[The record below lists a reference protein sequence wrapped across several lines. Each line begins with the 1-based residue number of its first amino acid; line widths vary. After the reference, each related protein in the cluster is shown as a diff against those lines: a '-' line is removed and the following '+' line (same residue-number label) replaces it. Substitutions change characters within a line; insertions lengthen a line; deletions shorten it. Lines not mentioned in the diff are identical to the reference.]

1 MEERPS
7 FPRRSKE
14 VVIGKEETNSWRNTL
29 YQENHFAPG
38 NYSKGFNKRTETQKQ
53 KEVQENYGTSPRK
66 GAQVITS
73 SPSTVIRAGYSTG
86 TRSNDGRKEK
96 GRKWI
101 SGEQQGSPV
110 QNTERKWRDN
120 TFELKYKSPIKDLEY
135 NKTEWNSKTQTIGD
149 KVRNARRQLHKEY
162 VNEEMFGKQTEG
174 QKKSKKMKR
183 NEQMQDFS
191 APVIDESKLT
201 KEERLGLFQ
210 AEERLR
216 REFIFRLKKRARSC
230 PAAKYTC
237 KLCDVLVESV
247 SSAYKHIK
255 EKRHKKC
262 VKEKQEEERLTMLP
276 PPSLSQVRAVDAAI
290 NKVVQEH
297 GITEDDVNKRHEIT
311 RRMEKVLQLLLPD
324 CSLRLYGS
332 SCTRFGFRDSDLN
345 IDIQFPVHMS
355 QPDVLLLVQESLENS
370 ISFIDVEAEFHARVP
385 VVLCRDKRSGLLCKV
400 SAGNEN
406 AWLTTCHLAALAKLE
421 PSLTPLVIAFR
432 SWGKLCH
439 IDSPDEGGLPPYAFA
454 LMVIYFLQQ
463 RKECVLPV
471 YLGLWIEGFSVD
483 NLANFNLKGIESNKV
498 IWEFK
503 PASGDDGNS
512 NEGKVPVAFGLE
524 QQNSV
529 PVGQLWVELLRF
541 YALEFP
547 MADYVVCIRIKE
559 PLSREAKDWPKRRIA
574 VEDPYSVKRNV
585 ARTLNSQM
593 VYDYIIHCLRA
604 TYKYFALPKYKPA
617 KFNKRDNEKVD
628 SKRASNIT
636 VDGQELL
643 GLYASKTQLCSTTS
657 AISAGI
663 PDGGCPQLHDNALC
677 KDGENLSCEDSYR
690 NLQTVQGCGSEGFT
704 EEELISDLDK
714 IGITGE
720 EFNEDDQ
727 PEGEDKQSGDDLL
740 ESGNDEELFD
750 TSGEQKD
757 SSTVTGRILKKG
769 KFEQSTEADNET
781 SSDDEMST
789 CAKHTNCYRD
799 HIYSESLSDSESF
812 LNPQNME
819 SDDFGLEDSNQLE
832 VKDEENILN
841 DEVRESSDSADEL
854 HNFPKKPM
862 QHHEGTLSRNE
873 EEEEDEEEDDGD
885 DDELDL
891 NITPRIHLD
900 SLTAEEEIETIYTES
915 SEEDNQSDEDG
926 IIDDELLNWK
936 GHAPVKC
943 QNDVTS
949 QLVRHATESEVTIKQ
964 KQGVQP
970 DEINKEIV
978 LGETGT
984 TLHGYES
991 QSSDDNMFYMF
1002 NKAVFT
1008 KGKASIIV
1016 CSLCK
1021 REGHLKHDCPE
1032 DFKKVDLDPL
1042 PQMTPRFLS
1051 VLDQVCIWCCYD
1063 FSPGPLEIQAREH
1076 ILMKLEAFIKKELDA
1091 KAKLCLFGSSKNGFG
1106 FRQSDLDICM
1116 TFEDR
1121 ETAEGINCIKIIED
1135 LARVLRKHTGLKS
1148 ILPITTAKVPIVKF
1162 FHVRSGLEGDIS
1174 LYNTLALHNTGLL
1187 AAYAAIDPRVKYIG
1201 YTMKVF
1207 AKVCDIG
1214 DASRGSLSSYAYT
1227 LMALYFLQQRK
1238 PPVIPVLQEIYNG
1251 TKKPE
1256 LFIDGWNVYYFDK
1269 LDELKNKW
1277 PDYGKNKE
1285 SVGELWLGLLRFY
1298 TEEFD
1303 FKEHVISIR
1312 RKALLTTFKKQWTSK
1327 YIVIEDPFDLN
1338 HNLGAGLSRK
1348 MTNFI
1353 MKAFING
1360 RKVFGTPI
1368 KLVPMEYPT
1377 IMEYFFDPEILTE
1390 GEVAPNDRCCRI
1402 CGKIGHF
1409 MKDCPMRRS
1418 KTRRRQNLD
1427 DIRSKSG
1434 FNDKFQ
1440 KPFET
1445 KARRKPEDKES
1456 PNKEVP
1462 KLHQQGLKDVP
1473 IKEVEAYPEVRTPR
1487 KSKEE
1492 RATNEILRDRTPRQY
1507 PEQRRKQEDRDKRCF
1522 ICGKEGH
1529 IKKECPRHKGVTS
1542 AEFAA
1547 LLQMTASSSVSNVG
1561 NENTKVNVKEKR
1573 KQKGFLNSQPGL
1585 SSKFSTSSSTQG
1597 RSPQKR
1603 TQPE

>member
-7 FPRRSKE
+7 FSRRSKE
-14 VVIGKEETNSWRNTL
+14 VVIGKDETNTWRSTL
-29 YQENHFAPG
+29 HQENHFTPG

-53 KEVQENYGTSPRK
+53 REVQENYGTSPRK
-66 GAQVITS
+66 GAQVIMS
-73 SPSTVIRAGYSTG
+73 SPCAVIRAGYSAG

-96 GRKWI
+96 GRKKI

-120 TFELKYKSPIKDLEY
+120 AFELKYKSPAKDNEY
-135 NKTEWNSKTQTIGD
+135 NKTEWNSKTQSSGD

-162 VNEEMFGKQTEG
+162 GNDEMFGKQTEG

-183 NEQMQDFS
+183 NEQMQDFN

-201 KEERLGLFQ
+201 KEERLGLYQ
-210 AEERLR
+210 VEERLH

-262 VKEKQEEERLTMLP
+262 IKEKQEEEMLTMLP
-276 PPSLSQVRAVDAAI
+276 PPSLAQVKAVDAAI

-297 GITEDDVNKRHEIT
+297 GLTEDDVNKRHEIT

-345 IDIQFPVHMS
+345 IDIQFPAHLS
-355 QPDVLLLVQESLENS
+355 QPDVLLLVQESLKNN

-385 VVLCRDKRSGLLCKV
+385 VVLCRDKQSGLLCKV

-471 YLGLWIEGFSVD
+471 YLGLWIEAFLVD
-483 NLANFNLKGIESNKV
+483 NLADFNLKGVESNEV

-512 NEGKVPVAFGLE
+512 NEGKVPLVFGLD
-524 QQNSV
+524 QRSSV

-547 MADYVVCIRIKE
+547 LADYVICIRIKE

-604 TYKYFALPKYKPA
+604 TYKYFALPKYKSA
-617 KFNKRDNEKVD
+617 KFNKKDNEKVD
-628 SKRASNIT
+628 SKRASDTAVN
-636 VDGQELL
+636 LAL
-643 GLYASKTQLCSTTS
+643 KTQPRSTTS
-657 AISAGI
+657 AFSAGI
-663 PDGGCPQLHDNALC
+663 PDGECPQLHDNAIC
-677 KDGENLSCEDSYR
+677 KDSENLTSEDSYR
-690 NLQTVQGCGSEGFT
+690 NLQTVQECGSESFT
-704 EEELISDLDK
+704 EEELISDLQK
-714 IGITGE
+714 IVITGDE
-720 EFNEDDQ
+720 SSENQ
-727 PEGEDKQSGDDLL
+727 PDGEDKHSDELL
-740 ESGNDEELFD
+740 ESGNDEELLD

-757 SSTVTGRILKKG
+757 NSTITGRILREG

-781 SSDDEMST
+781 SSDDEMSS
-789 CAKHTNCYRD
+789 CVKHSNCYRD
-799 HIYSESLSDSESF
+799 HFYSESLSDSESF

-819 SDDFGLEDSNQLE
+819 SDDFGVEDSNQLE
-832 VKDEENILN
+832 VKDKEATLN

-854 HNFPKKPM
+854 HNFPKKSM
-862 QHHEGTLSRNE
+862 QHPKGTLSRNE
-873 EEEEDEEEDDGD
+873 EEEEEDEEEDDD

-891 NITPRIHLD
+891 NITPRVHLD
-900 SLTAEEEIETIYTES
+900 SLTAEEEIENIYSES
-915 SEEDNQSDEDG
+915 SEEGDQSEEDG
-926 IIDDELLNWK
+926 VIDDLLNWK
-936 GHAPVKC
+936 EHTPVKC
-943 QNDVTS
+943 RNDDVTS
-949 QLVRHATESEVTIKQ
+949 QLVRHATESEVTTKQ
-964 KQGVQP
+964 KQEVQHG
-970 DEINKEIV
+970 INKEIV
-978 LGETGT
+978 LGEIEP

-991 QSSDDNMFYMF
+991 QSNDDKMVYMF
-1002 NKAVFT
+1002 SKAVFT

-1042 PQMTPRFLS
+1042 PQMTPRFLN
-1051 VLDQVCIWCCYD
+1051 VLDQVCIQCCCD
-1063 FSPGPLEIQAREH
+1063 FSPDPLEIQAREH
-1076 ILMKLEAFIKKELDA
+1076 ILMKLEAFIRNELDA

-1121 ETAEGINCIKIIED
+1121 ESAEGLNCIKIIED
-1135 LARVLRKHTGLKS
+1135 LARVFRKHLGIAQLSYYQLLSVFKKKALLIKMREVS
-1148 ILPITTAKVPIVKF
+1148 KRLIKF
-1162 FHVRSGLEGDIS
+1162 TVHKKLRAPLIINSCF
-1174 LYNTLALHNTGLL
+1174 
-1187 AAYAAIDPRVKYIG
+1187 
-1201 YTMKVF
+1201 
-1207 AKVCDIG
+1207 
-1214 DASRGSLSSYAYT
+1214 
-1227 LMALYFLQQRK
+1227 
-1238 PPVIPVLQEIYNG
+1238 IYNG

-1256 LFIDGWNVYYFDK
+1256 QFIDGWNVYYFDK

-1368 KLVPMEYPT
+1368 KFVPMEYPT

-1418 KTRRRQNLD
+1418 SKTRRRQNLD

-1440 KPFET
+1440 KSFET
-1445 KARRKPEDKES
+1445 KPKRKPEES
-1456 PNKEVP
+1456 LNKEMP
-1462 KLHQQGLKDVP
+1462 KLHRYGLKDVSV
-1473 IKEVEAYPEVRTPR
+1473 KEGESYPEVRTPR
-1487 KSKEE
+1487 KSKED
-1492 RATNEILRDRTPRQY
+1492 RAPNEILRDRTPRQY

-1547 LLQMTASSSVSNVG
+1547 LLQITASSSVSNIG